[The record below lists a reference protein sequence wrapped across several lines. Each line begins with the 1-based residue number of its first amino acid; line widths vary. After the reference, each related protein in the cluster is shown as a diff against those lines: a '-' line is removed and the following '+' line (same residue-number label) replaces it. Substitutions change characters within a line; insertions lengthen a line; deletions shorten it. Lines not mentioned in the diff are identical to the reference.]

1 MDHEPVEIGVV
12 TGAHGL
18 GGDVVVRLHN
28 PASDL
33 LNPGMT
39 IRLRDA
45 KGTQTAVR
53 VSAVW
58 RAAKGLRLH
67 IKGVEDRTAA
77 EALRGRTIE
86 VDRALLPPL
95 ENGEFYYR
103 DIIGTP
109 VTLADGTLVGR
120 VEDIFQAATD
130 ILAVRKT
137 DGGELLVP
145 VVEGFVLSLD
155 PQGIVID
162 PTGLEPA

>member
-33 LNPGMT
+33 LKPGMT

-45 KGTQTAVR
+45 KGTRAAVR
-53 VSAVW
+53 VSVL
-58 RAAKGLRLH
+58 RPAAKGLRLH
-67 IKGVEDRTAA
+67 IEGVEDRSAA
-77 EALRGRTIE
+77 EALRGRAIE
-86 VDRALLPPL
+86 VDRSLLPPL
-95 ENGEFYYR
+95 QDGEFYYR
-103 DIIGTP
+103 DVIGAP
-109 VTLADGTLVGR
+109 VTLADGTPFGR
-120 VEDIFQAATD
+120 VEDVFQAATD

-155 PQGIVID
+155 PQGVVID
-162 PTGLEPA
+162 PTDLEPA